1 MHVWRKISC
10 FVSGSACTAL
20 VLVRVCH
27 FTHTHRS
34 RHTLEFITRTCWYL
48 IRENQPCH
56 TCNASYHRHGQVMA
70 HIQGTLK
77 CMRNVTDINI
87 CTYVRIHICM
97 YLYIYIYIYIWILRH
112 FFKYMCLCTYTCLNV
127 NWFSNILNELSRPR
141 ISCSFALSRWMYCR
155 TVLIDNCAL

>member
-27 FTHTHRS
+27 LTHTHRS
-34 RHTLEFITRTCWYL
+34 RHTHEFITCTCWYL

-70 HIQGTLK
+70 HIQETLK
-77 CMRNVTDINI
+77 CMHNVTDINI

-97 YLYIYIYIYIWILRH
+97 YTYMYIYIYIYINTCAFFDTYVFMHIHMYKCTLV
-112 FFKYMCLCTYTCLNV
+112 FKYTQRT
-127 NWFSNILNELSRPR
+127 LSP
-141 ISCSFALSRWMYCR
+141 INLLLSCSLPLD
-155 TVLIDNCAL
+155 VL